1 MNKKGAGKFILDF
14 EIIVGIIILLIGAV
28 LLLDYYKYLPRAFP
42 IPKDMIN
49 FSAGIV
55 CAASGLIL
63 TIKKLFARE
72 RGF

>member
-1 MNKKGAGKFILDF
+1 MNKKAAGKFILDI
-14 EIIVGIIILLIGAV
+14 EIIVGIVILLIGAV
-28 LLLDYYKYLPRAFP
+28 LLLDYYKYLPRGFP
-42 IPKDMIN
+42 IPREMMN

-55 CAASGLIL
+55 CAASGLLL